1 MKRAALDVVAPENRQ
16 KYRAQV
22 QAGFATYTNVYI
34 GDEGDRFSLQLPPQ
48 KALQQLQNNV
58 RWALRNTDEYVWVY
72 GEYGSWWP
80 DPGEFKAWPS
90 KPVQPRWEQGL
101 PGITNAIASGKAGVH
116 FDRPP
121 KLQDEALLAQSRNK
135 PNLAVAGD
143 FSNKES
149 ISSWSYWQPEI
160 IQKFQLAPVNGVV
173 QWDAQLGNARSRSLK
188 LSQVLEG
195 VVSQEVAVSP
205 DARYAISTQGRR
217 KGNGEPSLTVGWKT
231 AEGKWMHWKQRTPY
245 VGKVALANRT
255 PEAIDDQQWESLEIT
270 ISTPPGAGR
279 MVVGLAVQNQV
290 NEKDTIWF
298 DDVKI
303 IKLK

>member
-1 MKRAALDVVAPENRQ
+1 M
-16 KYRAQV
+16 
-22 QAGFATYTNVYI
+22 
-34 GDEGDRFSLQLPPQ
+34 
-48 KALQQLQNNV
+48 
-58 RWALRNTDEYVWVY
+58 
-72 GEYGSWWP
+72 
-80 DPGEFKAWPS
+80 
-90 KPVQPRWEQGL
+90 
-101 PGITNAIASGKAGVH
+101 
-116 FDRPP
+116 
-121 KLQDEALLAQSRNK
+121 
-135 PNLAVAGD
+135 
-143 FSNKES
+143 
-149 ISSWSYWQPEI
+149 
-160 IQKFQLAPVNGVV
+160 NGVV

-245 VGKVALANRT
+245 VGKVALANRP